1 MLSNKDGNNYVKGE
15 KNMNF
20 QDIGQDEDGKYMEE
34 YKDYDDDE
42 EEDDDE
48 DEGDIDL
55 KGI

>member
-1 MLSNKDGNNYVKGE
+1 
-15 KNMNF
+15 MNF